1 MTNTKPLKMYHYQ
14 ADRDIFAEIPDLTE
28 RIIQTTMKAIQEA
41 YEDSLLQDLIL
52 EAQEAY

>member
-1 MTNTKPLKMYHYQ
+1 MYHYQ

>member
-1 MTNTKPLKMYHYQ
+1 MNKDALLKMYHYQ
-14 ADRDIFAEIPDLTE
+14 AERDIFAEIPDLTE

-41 YEDSLLQDLIL
+41 YEDSLLQDLLL